1 MSVTRREL
9 FSMLPVALVP
19 AILLPEESAG
29 REMSEESAAQ
39 ENAMPSAVYPF
50 EKLPVR
56 APNGAQFRDVLKGKL
71 ATGESLEV
79 HETTLPPGGAPHP
92 PHHHVHSEMWLM
104 REGTVE
110 LTINGKSHQLGPGS
124 AGFAHSNDEHGIKN
138 VGTTP
143 ATYFVVAVGPGAS

>member
-1 MSVTRREL
+1 MTGKQSEEKTMSVTRREL

-19 AILLPEESAG
+19 AILQP
-29 REMSEESAAQ
+29 EESAAQ

-56 APNGAQFRDVLKGKL
+56 APNGAQVRDVLKGKL
-71 ATGESLEV
+71 ATGESLEG

-92 PHHHVHSEMWLM
+92 PHHHMHTEMWLI

-110 LTINGKSHQLGPGS
+110 LTVEEKSMQMGPGS
-124 AGFAHSNDEHGIKN
+124 VGFVHSNEEHSIKN
-138 VGTTP
+138 VSTQP
-143 ATYFVVAVGPGAS
+143 ATSY

>member
-29 REMSEESAAQ
+29 QEMPEEFAGREMAEESAGQ

-50 EKLPVR
+50 EKLPAR

-71 ATGESLEV
+71 GTGESLEV
-79 HETTLPPGGAPHP
+79 A
-92 PHHHVHSEMWLM
+92 
-104 REGTVE
+104 GTRR
-110 LTINGKSHQLGPGS
+110 GKRDCS
-124 AGFAHSNDEHGIKN
+124 A
-138 VGTTP
+138 
-143 ATYFVVAVGPGAS
+143 

>member
-29 REMSEESAAQ
+29 QEMPEEFAGREMAEASAGQ

-56 APNGAQFRDVLKGKL
+56 GPNGPQFRDVLKAKP
-71 ATGESLEV
+71 ATGQSLEL
-79 HETTLPPGGAPHP
+79 HETPLPPGVAPHA
-92 PHHHVHSEMWLM
+92 PH
-104 REGTVE
+104 
-110 LTINGKSHQLGPGS
+110 
-124 AGFAHSNDEHGIKN
+124 
-138 VGTTP
+138 
-143 ATYFVVAVGPGAS
+143 

>member
-56 APNGAQFRDVLKGKL
+56 APNGAQF
-71 ATGESLEV
+71 S
-79 HETTLPPGGAPHP
+79 
-92 PHHHVHSEMWLM
+92 
-104 REGTVE
+104 
-110 LTINGKSHQLGPGS
+110 
-124 AGFAHSNDEHGIKN
+124 
-138 VGTTP
+138 
-143 ATYFVVAVGPGAS
+143 